1 MKEGKTFQKSESS
14 KDINDLLPLTL
25 ISDLEMENQ
34 NDSSFEATN
43 SDIVDVKFFFNIL
56 YRI

>member
-1 MKEGKTFQKSESS
+1 MKKDKNLQKSESS

-34 NDSSFEATN
+34 YDSSFEARN

-56 YRI
+56 NRI